1 MMSRKWKIPAVCAA
15 VVLIAL
21 AAFVAW
27 RFWPRPHVKRHMA
40 EGLSPW
46 ADEAVPRAVLAAET
60 IYLQTDPQWAHEK
73 IGGSGEELRAVGCT
87 NCCLCMALAQHG
99 IALNPA
105 ELNQK
110 LIQADGYTER
120 GWIKWDAVEDV
131 SKKRVRIDIP
141 ENPTHRDIEQA
152 LAAGNPVLVKIVY
165 RPGVLHWV
173 LLVGREGK
181 EYLMKDPLGDGHTL
195 GLLSAYHSD
204 ILSVR
209 IVTKL

>member
-1 MMSRKWKIPAVCAA
+1 MKSRTLWVRVAIIAA
-15 VVLIAL
+15 VAV
-21 AAFVAW
+21 VAW
-27 RFWPRPHVKRHMA
+27 WCWLRPHPPVKRVA
-40 EGLSPW
+40 GQGLAPW
-46 ADEAVPRAVLAAET
+46 AEEAVPRTVLAAEK
-60 IYLQTDPQWAHEK
+60 IYLQADPRWAHDK

-99 IALNPA
+99 ITLTPA

-120 GWIKWDAVEDV
+120 GWIKWDAVSDV
-131 SKKRVRIDIP
+131 TQKRVRIDIP
-141 ENPTHRDIEQA
+141 ENPSHRDIDQA
-152 LAAGNPVLVKIVY
+152 LAAGNPVLVKVVY

-173 LLVGREGK
+173 LLVGRDGR
-181 EYLMKDPLGDGHTL
+181 EYLMKDPLGDGRGL

-209 IVTKL
+209 IVAKL

>member
-1 MMSRKWKIPAVCAA
+1 
-15 VVLIAL
+15 
-21 AAFVAW
+21 
-27 RFWPRPHVKRHMA
+27 
-40 EGLSPW
+40 
-46 ADEAVPRAVLAAET
+46 VPRTVLATPT

-99 IALNPA
+99 IVLDPA

-131 SKKRVRIDIP
+131 SQKRVRIDIP
-141 ENPTHRDIEQA
+141 ERPTHRDIDQA

-173 LLVGREGK
+173 LLVGRDGK

-204 ILSVR
+204 ILAVR
-209 IVTKL
+209 IVRKT

>member
-1 MMSRKWKIPAVCAA
+1 M
-15 VVLIAL
+15 
-21 AAFVAW
+21 
-27 RFWPRPHVKRHMA
+27 PRT
-40 EGLSPW
+40 
-46 ADEAVPRAVLAAET
+46 VLATPT

-99 IALNPA
+99 IVLDPA

-131 SKKRVRIDIP
+131 SQKRVRIDIP
-141 ENPTHRDIEQA
+141 ERPTHRDIDQA

-173 LLVGREGK
+173 LLVGRDGK

-204 ILSVR
+204 ILAVR
-209 IVTKL
+209 IVRKT

>member
-1 MMSRKWKIPAVCAA
+1 MNRAWKIFACCVVVA
-15 VVLIAL
+15 VVAVG
-21 AAFVAW
+21 AFVVW
-27 RFWPRPHVKRHMA
+27 RCWPRPPAKHGPA
-40 EGLSPW
+40 GLSPW
-46 ADEAVPRAVLAAET
+46 AEEAVPRLVLAAET
-60 IYLQTDPQWAHEK
+60 IYLQADPQWAHEK

-120 GWIKWDAVEDV
+120 GWIKWDTLRDI
-131 SKKRVRIDIP
+131 SQKRVHIDIP
-141 ENPTHRDIEQA
+141 ENPSHRDINGA

-173 LLVGREGK
+173 LLVGREGR
-181 EYLMKDPLGDGHTL
+181 EYLIKDPLGDGKSL

-209 IVTKL
+209 IVAKL

>member
-1 MMSRKWKIPAVCAA
+1 MMKRKWKA
-15 VVLIAL
+15 VVVGGVVLLVAL
-21 AAFVAW
+21 AAVFAW
-27 RFWPRPHVKRHMA
+27 RYWPHPHRKPVAK
-40 EGLSPW
+40 GLSPW
-46 ADEAVPRAVLAAET
+46 ADEVVPRAVLAAPT

-73 IGGSGEELRAVGCT
+73 IGGSGEELRSVGCT

-99 IALNPA
+99 IVLNPA

-120 GWIKWDAVEDV
+120 GWIKWDVVEEL
-131 SKKRVRIDIP
+131 SQKRVLIEIP
-141 ENPTHRDIEQA
+141 ENPTHRDIDQA
-152 LAAGNPVLVKIVY
+152 LTAGNPVLVKIVY

-173 LLVGREGK
+173 LLVGRDGK

-204 ILSVR
+204 ILAVR
-209 IVTKL
+209 VVRKL

>member
-1 MMSRKWKIPAVCAA
+1 MKKRTLFAVITILAVAA
-15 VVLIAL
+15 IAGWWSWHCL
-21 AAFVAW
+21 
-27 RFWPRPHVKRHMA
+27 HVPKKRVSG

-46 ADEAVPRAVLAAET
+46 ADEAVPRSVLSAEK
-60 IYLQTDPQWAHEK
+60 IYLQADPQWAHEK

-87 NCCLCMALAQHG
+87 NCCLCMAFAQHG
-99 IALNPA
+99 IVFTPA

-110 LIQADGYTER
+110 LIEADGYTER
-120 GWIKWDAVEDV
+120 GWIKWDAVKDV
-131 SKKRVRIDIP
+131 SQKRVRIDIP
-141 ENPTHRDIEQA
+141 EKPTHRNINEA

-181 EYLMKDPLGDGHTL
+181 EYLMKDPLGDGKTL
-195 GLLSAYHSD
+195 GLLSAYNSN

-209 IVTKL
+209 IVAKL

>member
-1 MMSRKWKIPAVCAA
+1 MKRRTWLVIVAIFA
-15 VVLIAL
+15 VVGVTVWWCWL
-21 AAFVAW
+21 
-27 RFWPRPHVKRHMA
+27 RPHPPAKRVA
-40 EGLSPW
+40 GAGLSPW
-46 ADEAVPRAVLAAET
+46 AEEAVPRSVLAADK
-60 IYLQTDPQWAHEK
+60 IYLQADPRWAHDK

-99 IALNPA
+99 IVIDPA

-120 GWIKWDAVEDV
+120 GWIKWDAVSDV
-131 SKKRVRIDIP
+131 TQKRVRIDIP
-141 ENPTHRDIEQA
+141 ENPTHRDIDRA

-173 LLVGREGK
+173 LLVGREGR
-181 EYLMKDPLGDGHTL
+181 EYLMKDPLGDGKTL
-195 GLLSAYHSD
+195 GVLSAYDSD

-209 IVTKL
+209 VVAKL

>member
-1 MMSRKWKIPAVCAA
+1 MKRRTWFAVMTILA
-15 VVLIAL
+15 VLSIAGWWCWRCL
-21 AAFVAW
+21 HVPTKPVAG
-27 RFWPRPHVKRHMA
+27 

-46 ADEAVPRAVLAAET
+46 AEDSVPRTVLAAEK
-60 IYLQTDPQWAHEK
+60 IYLQADPQWAHDK

-99 IALNPA
+99 IAITPA
-105 ELNQK
+105 ELNRK

-131 SKKRVRIDIP
+131 SQKRVRIDIP
-141 ENPTHRDIEQA
+141 EKPTHRDIDQA
-152 LAAGNPVLVKIVY
+152 LATGNPVLVKIVY

-173 LLVGREGK
+173 LLVGREGR
-181 EYLMKDPLGDGHTL
+181 EYLMKDPLGDGKNL
-195 GLLSAYHSD
+195 GLLSVYNSA